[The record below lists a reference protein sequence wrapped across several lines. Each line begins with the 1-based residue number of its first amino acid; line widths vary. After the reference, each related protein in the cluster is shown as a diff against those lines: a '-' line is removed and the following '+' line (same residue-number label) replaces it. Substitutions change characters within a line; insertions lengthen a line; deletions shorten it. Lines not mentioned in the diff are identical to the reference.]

1 MPILKAGAIYFLIL
15 FALGWIL
22 GPIRVLWATPRLGP
36 MISMLLEAVVMLMA
50 MIIAAKWAIRRFDVI
65 STRGAT
71 IAIGVIALGLL
82 LSAEL
87 AGILWI
93 RKLSVRDYLA
103 TFLSPSGVVA
113 LLMFLLFGAML
124 TLVSRFP
131 DRVRAGKA
139 SST

>member
-22 GPIRVLWATPRLGP
+22 GPIRVLWAAPRLGP
-36 MISMLLEAVVMLMA
+36 TISMLLEAIVMLTA
-50 MIIAAKWAIRRFDVI
+50 MIIVAKWAIRRFGVI
-65 STRGAT
+65 STRGA
-71 IAIGVIALGLL
+71 AISMGLIALGLL
-82 LSAEL
+82 LSAEF

-103 TFLSPSGVVA
+103 TFLSPSGLVA
-113 LLMFLLFGAML
+113 LLMFLLFGAMP

-131 DRVRAGKA
+131 DRATVGKA